1 MDRKFH
7 SERDKCSICLTSNDF
22 RVLQCGH
29 AFCFDCLRYI
39 HEIEEGT
46 ILCPHDL
53 KEDCTTPNSLP
64 KPECFEG
71 SILTPDVEVDSS
83 TSIDKLLQDLVD
95 QRMKTIKL
103 LRRVASVLNGHELNS
118 SISKIS
124 GSVAGVSMII
134 LSACIILSMY
144 S

>member
-1 MDRKFH
+1 MDCKFD
-7 SERDKCSICLTSNDF
+7 SKRDKCSICLTSNDY

-29 AFCFDCLRYI
+29 AFCIDCLQYI
-39 HEIEEGT
+39 HEFEEGT

-64 KPECFEG
+64 KPEYFEG
-71 SILTPDVEVDSS
+71 IILTPDVEGDSP
-83 TSIDKLLQDLVD
+83 TSIDNLLQDLVD
-95 QRMKTIKL
+95 QRMTTIKL
-103 LRRVASVLNGHELNS
+103 LRQVASVLNGHELNS

-134 LSACIILSMY
+134 HSSCIIS
-144 S
+144 